1 MRSFVLSVLLSLPLF
16 GACSKQEK
24 STTPPP
30 AATPAPAA
38 PAEAPPQGIAVGEPH
53 PADPNAAPGPRPAS
67 VSDADVALADKL
79 IASLLKFTASVEK
92 AGTNCQAVADAIRA
106 IAPELKAL
114 TAESA
119 KMDERLAKDAA
130 AKEWF
135 KKTYEPKLAEPMG
148 KLSSNPCMNDPAVS
162 SAMQSLGS

>member
-1 MRSFVLSVLLSLPLF
+1 MRSFALSVLLALPLF

-30 AATPAPAA
+30 ATTPAPAA

-79 IASLLKFTASVEK
+79 LASLMKFSASVEK
-92 AGTNCQAVADAIRA
+92 AGGNCQAVADAIRA

-114 TAESA
+114 TAESE
-119 KMDERLAKDAA
+119 KVNDRLAKDAA
-130 AKEWF
+130 AGMWLA
-135 KKTYEPKLAEPMG
+135 KTYEPKFAELME

>member
-1 MRSFVLSVLLSLPLF
+1 MRSFVLSVLLALPLF

-53 PADPNAAPGPRPAS
+53 PADPNAAPRPAS

-79 IASLLKFTASVEK
+79 IATLLKFTASVEK

-106 IAPELKAL
+106 IAPELKEL
-114 TAESA
+114 TAESM
-119 KMDERLAKDAA
+119 KMDERLSKDAA
-130 AKEWF
+130 AQEWF

-148 KLSSNPCMNDPAVS
+148 KLSSNACMNDPAVS